1 MMTNTN
7 KAAAVVALVQ
17 GLLLMVESTGD
28 DYWALT
34 LRTTKHTVDCDCR
47 DCLKLIEVG

>member
-7 KAAAVVALVQ
+7 NAAAVVALVQ

-34 LRTTKHTVDCDCR
+34 LRTQTHGVACGCR

>member
-34 LRTTKHTVDCDCR
+34 LRTQRHGSACTCR
-47 DCLKLIEVG
+47 DCALLIEVG